1 MILRNHGLLTV
12 GESGSRAFLRM
23 LYLERA
29 CEIQIAA
36 QSAGLELVLPP
47 HEIAEHTARQLNNE
61 LPAGAD
67 DHDNSDN
74 WDLAWAALQRL
85 ADRIA
90 PDHRS

>member
-1 MILRNHGLLTV
+1 M
-12 GESGSRAFLRM
+12 
-23 LYLERA
+23 
-29 CEIQIAA
+29 
-36 QSAGLELVLPP
+36 ELVLPP

-74 WDLAWAALQRL
+74 RDLAWAALQRL